1 MNEAPK
7 QQSAK
12 SSDAKK
18 KDNTLK
24 IVLIVVG
31 ALVGLMILGGTV
43 TTIFIGSLFGN
54 ATKGIKVTG
63 TDDGGAVTIKS
74 DNGQSTATYGSDAAI
89 PDGFPSD
96 VPIYEPSTTV
106 YATKTDDK
114 HYSVALKT
122 ADTTDKVFAYYR
134 DELTKQGWTSTH
146 ESSYTGGNILLYKK
160 GDRSLSLSVSTQENE
175 EVEKTFV
182 NLSITEKTPTN

>member
-7 QQSAK
+7 QQSVK
-12 SSDAKK
+12 SSDTKK

-31 ALVGLMILGGTV
+31 ALVGLMILGVIV
-43 TTIFIGSLFGN
+43 TSIFIGSLFGN

-63 TDDGGAVTIKS
+63 DEDSGSVTIKS
-74 DNGQSTATYGSDAAI
+74 NDGQSTTTYGNDASL

-96 VPIYEPSTTV
+96 VPIYDPSTTV

-122 ADTTDKVFAYYR
+122 ADATDKVLAFYS

-146 ESSYTGGNILLYKK
+146 ESSYTGGNIILYKQ

-182 NLSITEKTPTN
+182 NLAITEKTTNN